1 MVLRCFCRIC
11 AHGNLMTTV
20 YDVDGN
26 VLVASV
32 ARRLKESGIKKP
44 AYIDLVKS
52 SAGRERPPS
61 DSDFWYMRCASIL
74 RTVYLNGPIGIS
86 RLRTKYGS
94 NQAHKRSKHHQK
106 RSGGSMIKDAFDVLE
121 SQGYVKKNDKGRTIT
136 AKGKSLLDKTSSEIA
151 RGAGA

>member
-1 MVLRCFCRIC
+1 
-11 AHGNLMTTV
+11 MTTI

-26 VLVASV
+26 MLVASV
-32 ARRLKESGIKKP
+32 AKKLKESGIKKP
-44 AYIDLVKS
+44 AYVDIVKS

-61 DSDFWYMRCASIL
+61 DDNFWYMRCASIL
-74 RTVYLNGPIGIS
+74 RTVYISGPIGIS

-94 NQAHKRSKHHQK
+94 NQAHKRSRHHQK

-121 SQGYVKKNDKGRTIT
+121 SHGYVKKNGEGRVIT

-151 RGAGA
+151 RGLVHDA